1 VIPPET
7 IILFLGGVA
16 AGVIGSFFALG
27 SAIVIAPLLF
37 LILKVPLQYA
47 IATSLM
53 CVIAADATKVQRP
66 SLLDIAAVAGALVFY
81 CRGELRPVITATAL
95 LGVIAGA
102 QAGRLFRERTRSA
115 IVRLTVALSWC
126 LFLVGVL
133 VDAVDPIAFG
143 TILPAHIPLLPG
155 ALIHGRPAAMMHI
168 GILIL
173 LVTPVVRLVYSYS
186 SARLNDGG
194 TVESFD

>member
-1 VIPPET
+1 MIPPET

-16 AGVIGSFFALG
+16 AGVIGSFFAIG
-27 SAIVIAPLLF
+27 SAIVIVPLLM
-37 LILKVPLQYA
+37 LILKVPIHYA

-53 CVIAADATKVQRP
+53 CVVASDTTKLRP
-66 SLLDIAAVAGALVFY
+66 SSVLDITAAVGTFVFY
-81 CRGELRPVITATAL
+81 CRGDLRPVITATVL

-102 QAGRLFRERTRSA
+102 QARRLFGERTRSS
-115 IVRLTVALSWC
+115 ILRLTVALSWC

-133 VDAVDPIAFG
+133 ADAVDPIAFG
-143 TILPAHIPLLPG
+143 IIKPEHIPLLPG

-168 GILIL
+168 GILLL

-186 SARLNDGG
+186 
-194 TVESFD
+194 VESVH

>member
-1 VIPPET
+1 MIPPET

-27 SAIVIAPLLF
+27 SAIVIVPLLF
-37 LILKVPLQYA
+37 LFVKVPLHYA

-53 CVIAADATKVQRP
+53 CMVASNATKLRRP
-66 SLLDIAAVAGALVFY
+66 SVLDIVAVAGAFVFY
-81 CRGELRPVITATAL
+81 CRGDLRPVITATAL

-102 QAGRLFRERTRSA
+102 QAGRFFREKTRSR
-115 IVRLTVALSWC
+115 ILRLTVALSWC
-126 LFLVGVL
+126 LFLIGVL
-133 VDAVDPIAFG
+133 ADAVDPIAFG
-143 TILPAHIPLLPG
+143 IIKPEHIPLLPG

-168 GILIL
+168 GILLL

-186 SARLNDGG
+186 G
-194 TVESFD
+194 ESFH